1 MLNESRRDQNAHS
14 FCQDPTHCILY
25 FGCVRACFIW
35 STYVTACWYRANRRS
50 STKSFVL

>member
-35 STYVTACWYRANRRS
+35 STVCHGMLIS
-50 STKSFVL
+50 GKPEKFHKVFCF